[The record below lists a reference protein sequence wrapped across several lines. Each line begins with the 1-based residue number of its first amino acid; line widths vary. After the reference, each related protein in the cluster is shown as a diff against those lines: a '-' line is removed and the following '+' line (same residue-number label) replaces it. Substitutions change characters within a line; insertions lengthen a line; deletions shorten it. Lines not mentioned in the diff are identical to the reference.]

1 MSTSSAVPVRTRRVA
16 SRLRDLR
23 RRSGLSAPEVSQALG
38 ISMSKISRMES
49 GHRGLNAD
57 DVAAL
62 LGLYRVPSRERE
74 EVLTLVRNGA
84 SPNWWTMPSGSLEKY
99 WDDFRSFEA
108 EATTL
113 RSYETML
120 FPGLLQTPGYV
131 IAIAHA
137 LAPHGIEDDL
147 DKLLAQRTARQT
159 QLHSER
165 TFEFLIEQSVLER
178 EAGTAETMHRQLE
191 RVSAVATRS
200 NVSVQIVPHSAGAHV
215 GLDGPFL
222 YLEFA
227 EHADLVLGE
236 AIGCAS
242 YIEEKQIVAERR
254 EALGMLRKIALP
266 PDESLRLIDRK
277 SDEWRRRS

>member
-49 GHRGLNAD
+49 GHRGLNTD

-74 EVLTLVRNGA
+74 EVLTLVRNGK
-84 SPNWWTMPSGSLEKY
+84 SPNWWTMPVGPLEKY
-99 WDDFRSFEA
+99 WEDFRSFES

-113 RSYETML
+113 RCYETMI
-120 FPGLLQTPGYV
+120 FPGLLQAPGYV
-131 IAIAHA
+131 TAIARA
-137 LAPHGIEDDL
+137 LSPQEMEVDL
-147 DKLLAQRTARQT
+147 HKLLAQRTARQT
-159 QLHSER
+159 LLHSAR
-165 TFEFLIEQSVLER
+165 RFEFLIEQYALER
-178 EAGTAETMHRQLE
+178 QVGSAETMHRQLE
-191 RVSAVATRS
+191 RVSAVAARA
-200 NVSVQIVPHSAGAHV
+200 NVSVQIVPQSAGAHA

-222 YLEFA
+222 YLEFE
-227 EHADLVLGE
+227 EHADLVVGE

-242 YIEEKQIVAERR
+242 YIEDQQIVAERR

-277 SDEWRRRS
+277 SDEWRRQS